1 MVLNRDQELWAVAL
15 WVEKNHG
22 EEGTAYI
29 AQQIQRL
36 SNEGDEA
43 GIATWKTQLR
53 LGMMR
58 KWLKVWGIRIEFA
71 VLASVSLIGPILS
84 LQSCIG

>member
-43 GIATWKTQLR
+43 AIATWKTIAERFDQL
-53 LGMMR
+53 
-58 KWLKVWGIRIEFA
+58 
-71 VLASVSLIGPILS
+71 SC
-84 LQSCIG
+84 QSSTN

>member
-22 EEGTAYI
+22 EEGAAFI
-29 AQQIQRL
+29 AKQIQRL

-43 GIATWKTQLR
+43 GIATWKTVAERFDQL
-53 LGMMR
+53 
-58 KWLKVWGIRIEFA
+58 
-71 VLASVSLIGPILS
+71 
-84 LQSCIG
+84 SCKSSTN

>member
-22 EEGTAYI
+22 EEGPAYI

-43 GIATWKTQLR
+43 GIATWKTVAERFDQLNC
-53 LGMMR
+53 
-58 KWLKVWGIRIEFA
+58 
-71 VLASVSLIGPILS
+71 
-84 LQSCIG
+84 QSSTN

>member
-43 GIATWKTQLR
+43 GIAT
-53 LGMMR
+53 
-58 KWLKVWGIRIEFA
+58 
-71 VLASVSLIGPILS
+71 
-84 LQSCIG
+84 

>member
-15 WVEKNHG
+15 WVEKHHG
-22 EEGTAYI
+22 EEGPAYI

-43 GIATWKTQLR
+43 GIATWKTVAERLEQL
-53 LGMMR
+53 
-58 KWLKVWGIRIEFA
+58 
-71 VLASVSLIGPILS
+71 SY
-84 LQSCIG
+84 QSSSN

>member
-22 EEGTAYI
+22 EEGIAYI

-43 GIATWKTQLR
+43 GIATWKTVVIGRAILR
-53 LGMMR
+53 KSGL
-58 KWLKVWGIRIEFA
+58 
-71 VLASVSLIGPILS
+71 
-84 LQSCIG
+84 

>member
-1 MVLNRDQELWAVAL
+1 MVLNRDQELWAVTL
-15 WVEKNHG
+15 WVERNHS

-43 GIATWKTQLR
+43 GIATWKAVAECFDQL
-53 LGMMR
+53 
-58 KWLKVWGIRIEFA
+58 
-71 VLASVSLIGPILS
+71 SC
-84 LQSCIG
+84 QSSSN

>member
-22 EEGTAYI
+22 EEEPLICAAT
-29 AQQIQRL
+29 QRL

-43 GIATWKTQLR
+43 GIATWKMLLNAR
-53 LGMMR
+53 
-58 KWLKVWGIRIEFA
+58 
-71 VLASVSLIGPILS
+71 SPCC
-84 LQSCIG
+84 QSSTN

>member
-43 GIATWKTQLR
+43 GIATGRLLLSASISLAAKALR
-53 LGMMR
+53 TEAR
-58 KWLKVWGIRIEFA
+58 HDAEVA
-71 VLASVSLIGPILS
+71 
-84 LQSCIG
+84 

>member
-22 EEGTAYI
+22 EEGPAYI

-43 GIATWKTQLR
+43 GMATWKTVADRFDQL
-53 LGMMR
+53 
-58 KWLKVWGIRIEFA
+58 
-71 VLASVSLIGPILS
+71 SC
-84 LQSCIG
+84 QSSTN